1 VPKTGVTS
9 SCGYDVGSWVR
20 GFVGFDRYG
29 VERVP
34 KTGETSV
41 TSLPCDKFAE
51 DTSHLS
57 SASHTAQEASCRR
70 VVDPYAPLL
79 LNLYHYLE
87 QNLHFG

>member
-1 VPKTGVTS
+1 MPKTGATS

-41 TSLPCDKFAE
+41 TSLPCDKFA
-51 DTSHLS
+51 
-57 SASHTAQEASCRR
+57 
-70 VVDPYAPLL
+70 V
-79 LNLYHYLE
+79 
-87 QNLHFG
+87 